1 MSAAVPPTGPVGP
14 SLSEEWVRTSDP
26 LLAEEAAH
34 LGLSGRPETG
44 LALSGGG
51 IRSAAFCLGVAQAYA
66 RRRGMETL
74 DYLSTVS
81 GGGYT
86 GAALSWLTFLRF
98 RGEGFTQALDRL
110 AARLR
115 SRGNY
120 LDPGQRLTVTS
131 LLAVVLR
138 TMLLHLFFYMGLLL
152 LVFLLLTLP
161 PVSALLFDCY
171 GLLWGAAG
179 LGGWFIVEVV
189 LFLHGAHGT
198 EDTPEAVNRRY
209 RRRTRSQQRI
219 GILLQAL
226 GAVLGV
232 SALPWLSET
241 LPAVAGGI
249 AVAAG
254 VALRTSLSGG
264 LGKSGTG
271 TPGAWLTSTPVLVA
285 AAALLVV
292 GMAVATFLAAEAIQT
307 ALAGQSLGLVAVLA
321 GLGLALAAGWRINL
335 NLVSLGRM
343 YRDRLME
350 AFMPDRAALDPA
362 TASGEAAWA
371 PLAPEANCAGL
382 PEMRGNPRPLH
393 LINTALVLVDAT
405 DARLRGRGACNFVLS
420 PWRCGSDVTGW
431 VDARIFCGTGPDALS
446 LATAMATSGA
456 AVNPYGGPAG
466 QGPTRSAPVSVL
478 MGLLGLQLGLW
489 VRARYGTGQPDPLP
503 NLWRPGLSALFGAAY
518 RVSAPF
524 RQLTDGGHF
533 ENLGIYELVR
543 RRVKTLYVVDAAADP
558 EYRFADLGVAV
569 ERVFADFGAVIRF
582 DDQALSALIP
592 QGEAGFLTRQARQ
605 GWADGTITYA
615 DGATGT
621 IVYFKAT
628 LTDGLPVSVNAY
640 AAQNPAFPQQS
651 TADQF
656 FDEDQLEAY
665 RALGDAVADSYF
677 ARQTLR
683 EQEQEQEP

>member
-1 MSAAVPPTGPVGP
+1 MSPASPDHPVPDMSDSRRPA
-14 SLSEEWVRTSDP
+14 TSWSPPGLD
-26 LLAEEAAH
+26 LAAEEAAL
-34 LGLSGRPETG
+34 LGHDGRPACG

-51 IRSAAFCLGVAQAYA
+51 IRAASFSLGVAQAYA
-66 RRRGMETL
+66 GRRGMETL

-86 GAALSWLTFLRF
+86 GAALSWLAHLGF
-98 RGEGFTQALDRL
+98 RGQGFVQALDRL
-110 AARLR
+110 ADRLR

-120 LDPGQRLTVTS
+120 LDPGQRLTAFS

-138 TMLLHLFFYMGLLL
+138 TMLVHLFFYMGLLL
-152 LVFLLLTLP
+152 LAFLLMTLP
-161 PVSALLFDCY
+161 GVYPLLFDRH
-171 GLLWGAAG
+171 GLLWAAAG
-179 LGGWFIVEVV
+179 LGGWFLLEIL
-189 LFLHGAHGT
+189 LFLRGAHGIENT
-198 EDTPEAVNRRY
+198 VEAVNRRY

-219 GILLQAL
+219 GVLLQVTV
-226 GAVLGV
+226 AVLGV
-232 SALPWLSET
+232 AALPFLSAK
-241 LPAVAGGI
+241 LSAWVSSGGI

-254 VALRTSLSGG
+254 VALRAFLKGDFGKEGGGG
-264 LGKSGTG
+264 LL
-271 TPGAWLTSTPVLVA
+271 ASTPVLVG
-285 AAALLVV
+285 AAALLVA
-292 GMAVATFLAAEAIQT
+292 GMAVVTFIAALRLQ
-307 ALAGQSLGLVAVLA
+307 ALLGGDWRVLSAVIAGLV
-321 GLGLALAAGWRINL
+321 LALACGWLINL

-362 TASGEAAWA
+362 TAAGEAGWT
-371 PLAPEANCAGL
+371 PLARQANCAGL
-382 PEMRGNPRPLH
+382 AQMRDNPRPLH

-405 DARLRGRGACNFVLS
+405 DAKLRGRGACNFVLS

-431 VDARIFCGTGPDALS
+431 VDAEAFCGIGPDALS

-466 QGPTRSAPVSVL
+466 QGPTRSTPVAVL

-489 VRARYGTGQPDPLP
+489 VRARYGAGQPDPVP
-503 NLWRPGLSALFGAAY
+503 NIWRPGLSALFGAAY

-524 RQLTDGGHF
+524 RQLADGGHF
-533 ENLGIYELVR
+533 ENLGVYELIR

-569 ERVFADFGAVIRF
+569 ERVYADFGAVIRF
-582 DDQALSALIP
+582 EDAALKALIP
-592 QGEAGFLTRQARQ
+592 QGDTGFLTRQAAA
-605 GWADGTITYA
+605 GWAEGTVTYA
-615 DGATGT
+615 DGSTGT
-621 IVYFKAT
+621 IVYFKTT
-628 LTDGLPVSVNAY
+628 LIGGLPVSVNAY

-665 RALGDAVADSYF
+665 RALGYAIADSYF
-677 ARQTLR
+677 GR
-683 EQEQEQEP
+683 